1 MSGAVTIR
9 DAVRADAAAIA
20 RVRVAAY
27 RAGFAGIV
35 EDAVLDGLDPAVDTV
50 VWLAE
55 WDSSGETRRVAE
67 IAGTVVGFTVTSRYR
82 AGEHDPAWP
91 VGGVEGELQA
101 LHVDPAW
108 WSRGIGSK
116 LLVDA
121 LAVLTAGGYDVVRL
135 SVLQAND
142 RARALYRRHG
152 FTDDAIISPYL
163 PAGVTRPVPE
173 LRYSRTLTGTVGG
186 SG

>member
-1 MSGAVTIR
+1 MGVEAAIR

-20 RVRVAAY
+20 RVRVVAY
-27 RAGFAGIV
+27 RASFAGIV
-35 EDAVLDGLDPAVDTV
+35 EDAVLAGLDPAVDTV
-50 VWLAE
+50 GRLAE

-67 IAGTVVGFTVTSRYR
+67 VAGTVVGFTVTSRHR
-82 AGEHDPAWP
+82 VGDHDPALA
-91 VGGVEGELQA
+91 VGGVQGELQA

-121 LAVLTAGGYDVVRL
+121 LAVLTAGGYEVVRL

-152 FTDDAIISPYL
+152 FTDDAIVSPYL
-163 PAGVTRPVPE
+163 PAGATHPVPE
-173 LRYSRTLTGTVGG
+173 LRYSRTLAAG
-186 SG
+186 